1 MGAIRTGSGEG
12 ATAVDV
18 KVDAAIEVGIDG
30 GEPAVVGDADDVAAA
45 VADAD
50 DAATAADADARSC
63 VTANASTRGLPLSGC
78 GCSAVRTMRPV
89 RARPTRATPHVR
101 KRPRVIRRRIRCNL
115 RLSMPRATPGS
126 IARSR
131 AGDAVLWTWAI
142 RDEGTL
148 TRRRRAAQP
157 SLQLRIRTGPSP
169 ILAPC
174 CAIRRFVSILS
185 HRVGIDATA
194 ANLPA
199 QQGVSASPDQSAA
212 VSSRARAGSRVSSMR
227 SLGCVAA
234 KRWGDARPLH
244 SLGSIAPAR
253 GCDVGLAPAQPA

>member
-1 MGAIRTGSGEG
+1 MGTIRTGSGEG
-12 ATAVDV
+12 TTAVDV
-18 KVDAAIEVGIDG
+18 KVDAAVEVGIDG
-30 GEPAVVGDADDVAAA
+30 GEPAVVGDADEVS

-63 VTANASTRGLPLSGC
+63 VTANASTRGWPLSGC
-78 GCSAVRTMRPV
+78 CSAVRTMRPV

-131 AGDAVLWTWAI
+131 AGDDAPGLQFHRVQGAVGRGPARDLALTVAVLWTWAI

-157 SLQLRIRTGPSP
+157 SLQIRIRTGPAP

-174 CAIRRFVSILS
+174 CAI
-185 HRVGIDATA
+185 
-194 ANLPA
+194 
-199 QQGVSASPDQSAA
+199 
-212 VSSRARAGSRVSSMR
+212 
-227 SLGCVAA
+227 
-234 KRWGDARPLH
+234 
-244 SLGSIAPAR
+244 
-253 GCDVGLAPAQPA
+253 

>member
-1 MGAIRTGSGEG
+1 
-12 ATAVDV
+12 
-18 KVDAAIEVGIDG
+18 
-30 GEPAVVGDADDVAAA
+30 VAAA

-131 AGDAVLWTWAI
+131 AGDDAPGLQFHRVQGAVGRGPARDLALTVAVLWTWAI